1 MGNNVRFLLQRQH
14 YASAKSRMLLKKKNK
29 EKNMLMKFD
38 SEKNINKSLAITD
51 LIQQYIKVIHSRVN
65 WYTEG
70 FI

>member
-1 MGNNVRFLLQRQH
+1 MQVQNKGC
-14 YASAKSRMLLKKKNK
+14 YLKKKK
-29 EKNMLMKFD
+29 KQKNMLMKFD

-51 LIQQYIKVIHSRVN
+51 LIQQYIKVVHSRVN

>member
-1 MGNNVRFLLQRQH
+1 MSDFF
-14 YASAKSRMLLKKKNK
+14 YDASIMPVQNQGCYLKKNK

-38 SEKNINKSLAITD
+38 SEKKINKSLAITD

-65 WYTEG
+65 LYTEG

>member
-1 MGNNVRFLLQRQH
+1 
-14 YASAKSRMLLKKKNK
+14 
-29 EKNMLMKFD
+29 MLMKFD

-70 FI
+70 FIQKCKTSSTFKN

>member
-1 MGNNVRFLLQRQH
+1 MSDFF
-14 YASAKSRMLLKKKNK
+14 YDASIMPVQNQGCYLKKNK

>member
-1 MGNNVRFLLQRQH
+1 MPVQNQGCYL
-14 YASAKSRMLLKKKNK
+14 KKNK

-38 SEKNINKSLAITD
+38 SEKKINKSLAITD

-65 WYTEG
+65 LYTEG

>member
-1 MGNNVRFLLQRQH
+1 MPVQNQGC
-14 YASAKSRMLLKKKNK
+14 YLKKKK
-29 EKNMLMKFD
+29 KQKNMLMKFD

-51 LIQQYIKVIHSRVN
+51 LIQQYIKVVHSRVN